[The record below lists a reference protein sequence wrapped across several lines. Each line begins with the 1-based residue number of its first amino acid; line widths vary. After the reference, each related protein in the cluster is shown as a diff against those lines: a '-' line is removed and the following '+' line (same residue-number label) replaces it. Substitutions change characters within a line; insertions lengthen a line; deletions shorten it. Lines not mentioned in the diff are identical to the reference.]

1 MQQAIYAGP
10 DRCNASALHGRI
22 ASSEVISDTI
32 LVNMVAEDYGVKDLE
47 RMRRFVTTLSPTPC
61 PAIYRVEPGEVH
73 IEVQC
78 AGRGKE
84 IVRLCKG
91 GQMSVSRYTRR
102 GENDILVSYRLIH

>member
-10 DRCNASALHGRI
+10 DRCDASAIHGRA
-22 ASSEVISDTI
+22 ASNEVISEAI
-32 LVNMVAEDYGVKDLE
+32 LLNMVAEEYGVKDLE
-47 RMRRFVTTLSPTPC
+47 RMRRVATSLGATACQAF
-61 PAIYRVEPGEVH
+61 YRVEPGEIH
-73 IEVQC
+73 IEVQY
-78 AGRGKE
+78 AGRDKE